1 MQPSFTDLEYAGRR
15 RVTRREE
22 FLDMMDEIMPW
33 DEWVDIIKP
42 YYYKSKMGRPPRG
55 IETML
60 RMYLLQHWFTLSDEA
75 VEEAIYDSFAFR
87 KFMKLDFTSEQTPD
101 ATTLCKFRKV
111 IVQNNISSSLFN
123 AITAFFEENGY
134 IMRGGTIVDATII
147 EAPSSTKNATG
158 ERDAEMRQTKKGN
171 QWHFGMKI
179 HAGVDAGTGY
189 THTITATAAS
199 VHDIAE
205 TVNLIREDDCV
216 VWGDSGYLGI
226 QNRPEILEDEHMRT
240 IEYRINRR
248 PSQITK
254 TYGEGPGRD
263 FEKMLE
269 RKKSSVR
276 SKVEHPFHVI
286 KQIFGYKKCPY
297 KGLEKNLASFHILFA
312 SVNLYMFGRARIL
325 ERKLRL
331 QT

>member
-1 MQPSFTDLEYAGRR
+1 MQTSFTDLEYAGRR

-33 DEWVDIIKP
+33 DEWVAIIKP
-42 YYYKSKMGRPPRG
+42 HYYKSKMGRPPRG

-87 KFMKLDFTSEQTPD
+87 KFMKLDFACEQAPD

-111 IVQNNISSSLFN
+111 ITQNNIAQSLFN
-123 AITAFFEENGY
+123 SITRFFEDNGY

-147 EAPSSTKNATG
+147 EAPSSTKNAAK
-158 ERDAEMRQTKKGN
+158 ERDLEMHQAKKGN

-179 HAGVDAGTGY
+179 HAGVDAGSGY
-189 THTITATAAS
+189 VHTITATAAS
-199 VHDIAE
+199 VHDIAQA
-205 TVNLIREDDCV
+205 TNLIRPDDEII
-216 VWGDSGYLGI
+216 WGDSGYLGI
-226 QNRPEILEDEHMRT
+226 QNRPEIQEDEHKKT
-240 IEYRINRR
+240 IDYRINRR

-254 TYGEGPGRD
+254 NYGEGPGRD

-269 RKKSSVR
+269 HKKSSVR
-276 SKVEHPFHVI
+276 SKVEHPFRIV
-286 KQIFGYKKCPY
+286 KRIFGYKKCPY
-297 KGLEKNLASFHILFA
+297 KGLVKNLASFHILFA
-312 SVNLYMFGRARIL
+312 SVNLYMYGRARIL
-325 ERKLRL
+325 EKELRL
-331 QT
+331 QM